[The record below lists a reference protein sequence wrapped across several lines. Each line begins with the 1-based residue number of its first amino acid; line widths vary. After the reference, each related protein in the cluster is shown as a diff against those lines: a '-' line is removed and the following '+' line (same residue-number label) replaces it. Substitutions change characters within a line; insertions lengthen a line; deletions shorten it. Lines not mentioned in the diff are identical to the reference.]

1 MTKIEIKKNRNRKKL
16 LKAGYDLFSVQG
28 VEATTVSSITHR
40 AGMSKGSFYLYFK
53 DKDDLRD
60 KLVVM
65 KSSEIIKDAVEELLL
80 NHNIDKMD
88 FADKLLFVIDF
99 MLTKLSEDHNELR
112 FISKNLSWG
121 LAYKTDDKNSTTMEG
136 FIQSLISKAE
146 INLEHGKMLLY
157 TIIEMV
163 NSTCYS
169 MLLDNKPVPFDE
181 YKPFLYKMIRVMVN
195 NEIMDTKELPDE
207 QSSDPAPAV

>member
-1 MTKIEIKKNRNRKKL
+1 MTKIEMKKNRNRNRL

-28 VEATTVSSITHR
+28 VDQTTVSSISHR
-40 AGMSKGSFYLYFK
+40 AGLSKGSFYLYFK

-60 KLVVM
+60 KLVIM
-65 KSSEIIKDAVEELLL
+65 KSSEIINEAVQELLL

-88 FADKLLFVIDF
+88 FADKLLFVIDYI
-99 MLTKLSEDHNELR
+99 LTKLSQDHDELR

-121 LAYKTDDKNSTTMEG
+121 LAGQADDSDSMTMEE
-136 FIQSLISKAE
+136 FIRSLVSEAKIG
-146 INLEHGKMLLY
+146 LEHGKMLLY

-169 MLLDNKPVPFDE
+169 MLLEDRPMPFSE

-195 NEIMDTKELPDE
+195 NEIEDSKEN
-207 QSSDPAPAV
+207 DPADPVPAV

>member
-1 MTKIEIKKNRNRKKL
+1 MTKIEMKKNRNRNRL

-28 VEATTVSSITHR
+28 VDQTTVSSISHR
-40 AGMSKGSFYLYFK
+40 AGLSKGSFYLYFK

-60 KLVVM
+60 KLVIM
-65 KSSEIIKDAVEELLL
+65 KSSEIINEAVQELLL

-88 FADKLLFVIDF
+88 FADKLLFVIDYI
-99 MLTKLSEDHNELR
+99 LTKLSQDHDELR

-121 LAYKTDDKNSTTMEG
+121 LAGQADDSDSMTMEE
-136 FIQSLISKAE
+136 FIRSLVSEAKIG
-146 INLEHGKMLLY
+146 LEHGKMLLY

-169 MLLDNKPVPFDE
+169 MLLEDKPMPFSE

-195 NEIMDTKELPDE
+195 NEIEDSKEN
-207 QSSDPAPAV
+207 DPADPVPAV

>member
-1 MTKIEIKKNRNRKKL
+1 MTKIEMKKNRNRNRL

-28 VEATTVSSITHR
+28 VDQTTVSSISHR
-40 AGMSKGSFYLYFK
+40 AGLSKGSFYLYFK

-60 KLVVM
+60 KLVII
-65 KSSEIIKDAVEELLL
+65 KSSEIINEAVQELLL

-88 FADKLLFVIDF
+88 FADKLLFVIDYI
-99 MLTKLSEDHNELR
+99 LTKLSQDHDELR

-121 LAYKTDDKNSTTMEG
+121 LAGQADDSDSMTMEE
-136 FIQSLISKAE
+136 FIRSLVSEAKIG
-146 INLEHGKMLLY
+146 LEHGKMLLY

-169 MLLDNKPVPFDE
+169 MLLEDKPMPFSE
-181 YKPFLYKMIRVMVN
+181 YKPFL
-195 NEIMDTKELPDE
+195 
-207 QSSDPAPAV
+207 